1 MENNE
6 PLQHEYPL
14 GVLVAFGPDAERA
27 TKYMATLIPSP
38 DAAPTKVERWYI
50 ANGDI
55 RDDANIA
62 EEVEEFFTAVK
73 AAGRSVP
80 EGIKGC
86 PHDEG
91 IDYPLGGICRECKYW
106 ATIERTRR
114 TSVGSPAP
122 KTQLEHISAQ
132 AIAAALSEFRGF
144 PSKAA
149 LASADARREELTPI
163 LLAALE
169 TGLSAP
175 LDATPE
181 EARLFSN
188 ALYLFAKWR
197 EPLALPYVIRW
208 LSLPETGADD
218 IGGDIVTHD
227 GPRILAAV
235 AGRDLPEIRA
245 LVENTEAD
253 DFCRGVALQSLAV
266 LMTWDEMPRETLIAY
281 LRELISDKLIRGY
294 DHVWTALALLVME
307 LEAKELLPL
316 LRAPFDADWI
326 DQSFVEWD
334 ELENPFFEDD
344 ASPLE
349 LFRKQNQPIKNVAH
363 ATEWWSEYYLEDAD
377 DKPLVQQPATNLH
390 RGLSRTP
397 SLWSARPLCRM
408 SHPQKSAATTSA
420 RAAAGRNTKS
430 AAGKTRNCSSRV

>member
-38 DAAPTKVERWYI
+38 DAAPTEVERWYI

-55 RDDANIA
+55 RDDAKIA

-114 TSVGSPAP
+114 TSESSPAP
-122 KTQLEHISAQ
+122 KTPQEHISAQ
-132 AIAAALSEFRGF
+132 AIVAALSEFRGF
-144 PSKAA
+144 PPKAA

-163 LLAALE
+163 LIAALE

-266 LMTWDEMPRETLIAY
+266 LMTWDEMPREALIAY

-377 DKPLVQQPATNLH
+377 DKPLVTAPRYEPPQRVFTNPEPVVRAPAVPH
-390 RGLSRTP
+390 VAP
-397 SLWSARPLCRM
+397 A
-408 SHPQKSAATTSA
+408 KI
-420 RAAAGRNTKS
+420 GRNDQCPCGS
-430 AAGKTRNCSSRV
+430 GKKYKKCCGKDA

>member
-114 TSVGSPAP
+114 TSEGSPAP

-363 ATEWWSEYYLEDAD
+363 AMEWWSEYHLEDAD
-377 DKPLVQQPATNLH
+377 DKPLVTAPRYEPPQRVFANPEPVVRAPAVPH
-390 RGLSRTP
+390 VAP
-397 SLWSARPLCRM
+397 A
-408 SHPQKSAATTSA
+408 KI
-420 RAAAGRNTKS
+420 GRNDQCPCGS
-430 AAGKTRNCSSRV
+430 GKKYKKCCGKDA